1 MWVAITSIGFG
12 AAIGLSLFS
21 VVIDCLWTWTRERFA
36 WVNASSPPIT
46 VNTLDP
52 ESDMGISRSVR
63 VSPPWYC
70 FQYNR

>member
-12 AAIGLSLFS
+12 VAIGLSLFS
-21 VVIDCLWTWTRERFA
+21 VVIDCLWTWTRERFG
-36 WVNASSPPIT
+36 WVNASSPPI
-46 VNTLDP
+46 NTLDP

-70 FQYNR
+70 FQYNG